1 MKNHYKHLTIEA
13 VQELLDVV
21 KEENHSFTLAMA
33 ETTKYCDRNDLDA
46 ISEINRASI
55 ERHRK
60 VFAIEKFLN
69 DRMNELKADKQQEE
83 RDQVAKLRE
92 RARDL
97 REKAANCGFVC
108 DVCEK
113 KAERL
118 EQQANEQEGREK

>member
-21 KEENHSFTLAMA
+21 KEENHSFALAMA

-60 VFAIEKFLN
+60 VFAVEKFLN
-69 DRMNELKADKQQEE
+69 DRLEELKK
-83 RDQVAKLRE
+83 
-92 RARDL
+92 
-97 REKAANCGFVC
+97 
-108 DVCEK
+108 
-113 KAERL
+113 
-118 EQQANEQEGREK
+118 QANELEVTND